1 LLLAWTS
8 GLHAAFLLIVDRCVP
23 LARAMTAT
31 MPVPP
36 VAVNCQVSLIAS
48 SLSEPVLRLL
58 DYSRW
63 HVNQLPSVEAA
74 TRQIEEGLV
83 PVVMCG
89 VENWQE
95 VVETARR
102 SPHPPSV
109 IVLTAAPDDG
119 EWLQVLG
126 AGAHYLAVPKLNAAH
141 LFSLL
146 NLQWRGWHNA

>member
-1 LLLAWTS
+1 
-8 GLHAAFLLIVDRCVP
+8 
-23 LARAMTAT
+23 MTAT

-36 VAVNCQVSLIAS
+36 APVTSQVSLITS

-58 DYSRW
+58 DDSRW
-63 HVNQLPSVEAA
+63 HVNRLSSVGEAA
-74 TRQIEEGLV
+74 KQIEEGQV

-89 VENWQE
+89 VEVWRE
-95 VVETARR
+95 VVETAGR

-126 AGAHYLAVPKLNAAH
+126 AGAHYLPVPKLNAAH

-146 NLQWRGWHNA
+146 NLQWRGWHKA